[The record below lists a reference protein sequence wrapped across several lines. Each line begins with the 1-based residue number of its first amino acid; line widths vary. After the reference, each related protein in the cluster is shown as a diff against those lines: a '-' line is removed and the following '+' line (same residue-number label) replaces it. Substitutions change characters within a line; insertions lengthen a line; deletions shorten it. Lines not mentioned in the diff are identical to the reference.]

1 VSRVLIADDS
11 PHAQRMGE
19 RILAD
24 EGFQV
29 LAAADA
35 ETALLRLSDSDPD
48 VILLDVSLPGRSGYE
63 FTAYLKGQPEHR
75 HRRVVLL
82 GSLLDPVSEEQA
94 ARAGADAILQKPFE
108 ASALLE
114 TLGPLLPPP
123 APPAAE
129 APASPTEPAAEQ
141 KQAPVSVPGLQTP
154 DAESV
159 RAAVTLA
166 LDAAM
171 PALIDE
177 LTHMI
182 LLALR
187 QRGGLETA
195 GGGQG

>member
-19 RILAD
+19 RILTD

-29 LAAADA
+29 VAAVDA

-63 FTAYLKGQPEHR
+63 FTEYVKGQPEHR

-82 GSLLDPVSEEQA
+82 GSLLDPVSEE
-94 ARAGADAILQKPFE
+94 RATRVGADAILQKPFE
-108 ASALLE
+108 ASALLG
-114 TLGPLLPPP
+114 TLGPWL
-123 APPAAE
+123 APPVTE
-129 APASPTEPAAEQ
+129 APAAPEPFPAEDLE
-141 KQAPVSVPGLQTP
+141 PVPPPPSLDSL
-154 DAESV
+154 DAETV

-177 LTHMI
+177 LTQMV
-182 LLALR
+182 LLALKR
-187 QRGGLETA
+187 RCGTEAA
-195 GGGQG
+195 GEGQA